1 MMQQID
7 TLETN
12 VSQPSPLAPIA
23 AYLLAKREIIF
34 NTWRTRI
41 ENDRLAMPTAATL
54 ARDEFND
61 QIPLILDVLDC
72 RLLGR
77 PEKWSPFEKAKEHG
91 LHRWQKGYSLTELL
105 QELAHLHQLLVY
117 ELELFVSTSTTI
129 ASIALTQAFGH
140 INTLM
145 LEVIR
150 GSTVQFDELQR
161 QEASQRAAK
170 LQQALASLSELSQQ
184 RGELLRTATHDLR
197 SYYGL
202 IRNAAWLLDQPGTEE
217 EQAQWRGMWQRNL
230 DNAATLLTE
239 LMDLARL
246 EAGQETMQLES
257 FDAGELLRQIA
268 QSVQPIVQ
276 QHQINLEW
284 AGPDTLLVEGDK
296 IKVQRII
303 HNLLINALHHTPTG
317 LITLSWSREDN
328 FRWVISI
335 QDTGPGLPPDVV
347 QELGQYLMPT
357 ADSTAVFQSPP
368 TDGLFIASNRKEQSV
383 SSPTQSKGEGIGLMI
398 VKRLCELLHATMDI
412 ETKPDVGTIFRIIF
426 PMHYPKSQ

>member
-1 MMQQID
+1 M
-7 TLETN
+7 ETH
-12 VSQPSPLAPIA
+12 SFTPSPLAPIA

-41 ENDRLAMPTAATL
+41 NNERLSLPTASSL

-61 QIPLILDVLDC
+61 QIPLILDALDC
-72 RLLGR
+72 RLHGR
-77 PEKWSPFEKAKEHG
+77 PEESSPFEKAKEHG
-91 LHRWQKGYSLTELL
+91 LHRWQKGYTLTELL
-105 QELAHLHQLLVY
+105 QELAHLHQLLVH
-117 ELELFVSTSTTI
+117 ELDAFASAHTEILPTSL
-129 ASIALTQAFGH
+129 AQAFGH

-145 LEVIR
+145 LEVIQ
-150 GSTVQFDELQR
+150 GSAAQFDELQR
-161 QEASQRAAK
+161 HEAAQRAAK
-170 LQQALASLSELSQQ
+170 LQQALESLNELSQQ

-217 EQAQWRGMWQRNL
+217 EQAQWRSMWQRNL

-246 EAGQETMQLES
+246 EAGQETLQVEP
-257 FDAGELLRQIA
+257 FDAGELLRQVA
-268 QSVQPIVQ
+268 QSIQPIVEQ
-276 QHQINLEW
+276 QQLTLEW
-284 AGPDTLLVEGDK
+284 AGPDTLPVEGDP

-303 HNLLINALHHTPTG
+303 QNLLINALHHTKTG

-328 FRWVISI
+328 FRWVVSV

-347 QELGQYLMPT
+347 QELSQYLLPT
-357 ADSTAVFQSPP
+357 SDSTAVFQRPSIDDML
-368 TDGLFIASNRKEQSV
+368 TEQKRKEQPPV
-383 SSPTQSKGEGIGLMI
+383 SISQSKGEGIGLMI

-412 ETKPDVGTIFRIIF
+412 ETRPSVGTIFRIVF
-426 PMHYPKSQ
+426 PMHYPNNQ

>member
-1 MMQQID
+1 MQQID

-12 VSQPSPLAPIA
+12 PPQPSPLAPIA
-23 AYLLAKREIIF
+23 AYLLAKREVIF

-41 ENDRLAMPTAATL
+41 ENDRLALPTAATL

-61 QIPLILDVLDC
+61 QIPLILDALDC

-77 PEKWSPFEKAKEHG
+77 PEESSPFEKAKEHG

-105 QELAHLHQLLVY
+105 QELAHLHQLLVH
-117 ELELFVSTSTTI
+117 ELELFVSTSSTI
-129 ASIALTQAFGH
+129 AAIALTQAFGH

-145 LEVIR
+145 LEVIQ

-170 LQQALASLSELSQQ
+170 LQQALASLNELSQQ
-184 RGELLRTATHDLR
+184 RGEVLRTATHDLR

-246 EAGQETMQLES
+246 EAGQETMQLDS

-276 QHQINLEW
+276 QQQVQLEW
-284 AGPDTLLVEGDK
+284 AGPDTLVVEGDK
-296 IKVQRII
+296 TKVQRII
-303 HNLLINALHHTPTG
+303 HNLLINALNHTPTG
-317 LITLSWSREDN
+317 LITLSWSREGN
-328 FRWVISI
+328 FRWVISV

-347 QELGQYLMPT
+347 KELGQFLLPT
-357 ADSTAVFQSPP
+357 ADSTAVFQRPSPNDP
-368 TDGLFIASNRKEQSV
+368 SGDKTREEQV
-383 SSPTQSKGEGIGLMI
+383 THLPTQSKGEGIGLII

-412 ETKPDVGTIFRIIF
+412 ETRPSVGTIFRIIF
-426 PMHYPKSQ
+426 PMHYPNNQ